1 MVKPIDYTKPEVQEV
16 VRSQVRGFFKRHLGD
31 GLHFVECLLG
41 KHEPEDEL
49 YKDIPFNRKTEM
61 LSVKETVCIR
71 KCKHCK
77 CLYVEET

>member
-1 MVKPIDYTKPEVQEV
+1 MKRGMLDSRHVTKQM
-16 VRSQVRGFFKRHLGD
+16 RK
-31 GLHFVECLLG
+31 CLLG

-77 CLYVEET
+77 CLYVEEK